1 MPGSAVVV
9 IDVQDCFLPGGTL
22 PTGNARNNAS
32 NPDKRAAANGLGMAI
47 AKFVNQKN
55 PEHVFVSKDWHPA
68 GHVSFASSHNGY
80 KAFTETWNY
89 GKSTNPNAYKGR
101 KFPAAGEP
109 GERFWGSAEARQ
121 GQLLW
126 PDHCLQDGDARVAPE
141 FLVTLEQPQL
151 SKVVNIVKG
160 DDKDTDSYSVVASAL
175 GEFTPHVEGDKSAV
189 FRDILIGA
197 ELDTIYL
204 TGIARNVC
212 VFWSAMDILNY
223 ITIPQFVSTGKATK
237 VVFMYNLTRPVAP
250 GASDMS
256 PAELEAAVRELL
268 AKPAMKIADVNA
280 AYTALFEVR
289 GDGSSYNAAGGKRS
303 GSKRTTCKQ
312 RASRRH
318 KHGRSCSKKSRRN
331 NRK

>member
-1 MPGSAVVV
+1 MPGEAVVV

-32 NPDKRAAANGLGMAI
+32 NPDKRAAANGLGIAI
-47 AKFVNQKN
+47 ADFVNKKN
-55 PEHVFVSKDWHPA
+55 PDHVFVSKDWHPE
-68 GHVSFASSHNGY
+68 GHVSFASSHPGY
-80 KAFTETWNY
+80 KAFTETWDY
-89 GKSTNPNAYKGR
+89 AKSTNPNAYKGR
-101 KFPAAGEP
+101 KFPAVGEP

-126 PDHCLQDGDARVAPE
+126 PAHCLQNGDARVAPE
-141 FLVTLEQPQL
+141 FLARLEQSQL

-175 GEFTPHVEGDKSAV
+175 GEFTPHVEGDASAI

-223 ITIPQFVSTGKATK
+223 ITVPQFVSTGKATK

-256 PAELEAAVRELL
+256 PTEVEAAVRDLL
-268 AKPAMKIADVNA
+268 EKHTMKVTDVDA
-280 AYTALFEVR
+280 AYAALFEVR
-289 GDGSSYNAAGGKRS
+289 GDGSSYNAVGGN
-303 GSKRTTCKQ
+303 SKRKTCRQ
-312 RASRRH
+312 RASRTH
-318 KHGRSCSKKSRRN
+318 KHGRNCNKKSRRN

>member
-1 MPGSAVVV
+1 MPGEAVVV
-9 IDVQDCFLPGGTL
+9 IDVQDCFLPNGTL

-32 NPDKRAAANGLGMAI
+32 NPDKRAAAAGLGEAI
-47 AKFVNQKN
+47 AKFVNTKN
-55 PEHVFVSKDWHPA
+55 PAHVFVSKDWHPA
-68 GHVSFASSHNGY
+68 EHVSFASSHKGFEP
-80 KAFTETWNY
+80 FTKTWNY
-89 GKSTNPNAYKGR
+89 AKSTNPNAYKGR

-109 GERFWGSAEARQ
+109 GERFWGSAAARQ

-141 FLVTLEQPQL
+141 FLATLNDAQ
-151 SKVVNIVKG
+151 KGKIVNIVKG
-160 DDKDTDSYSVVASAL
+160 DDKTTDSYSVIASAL
-175 GEFTPHVEGDKSAV
+175 GEFTPHVEGDESAV

-212 VFWSAMDILNY
+212 VFWSAMDMLNY
-223 ITIPQFVSTGKATK
+223 ITVPQFVSTGKATK
-237 VVFMYNLTRPVAP
+237 LVFMYNLTRPVAP

-256 PAELEAAVRELL
+256 PAEVEAAVRDLL
-268 AKPAMKIADVNA
+268 AKPEMKVSDVDA
-280 AYTALFEVR
+280 AYAALFEVR

-303 GSKRTTCKQ
+303 RSSRKTCKK
-312 RASRRH
+312 RASRSH
-318 KHGRSCSKKSRRN
+318 KHGRNCKKSRRN

>member
-1 MPGSAVVV
+1 MPGEAVVV

-32 NPDKRAAANGLGMAI
+32 NPDKRAAANGLGIAI
-47 AKFVNQKN
+47 ADFVNKKN
-55 PEHVFVSKDWHPA
+55 PDHVFVSKDWHPE
-68 GHVSFASSHNGY
+68 GHVSFASSHPGY

-89 GKSTNPNAYKGR
+89 AKSTNPNAYKGR

-126 PDHCLQDGDARVAPE
+126 PAHCLQNGDARVAPE
-141 FLVTLEQPQL
+141 FLAKLEQPQL

-175 GEFTPHVEGDKSAV
+175 GEFTPHVEGDANAV

-256 PAELEAAVRELL
+256 PAEVEAAVRELL
-268 AKPAMKIADVNA
+268 AKPAMKITDVDA
-280 AYTALFEVR
+280 AYAALFEVR
-289 GDGSSYNAAGGKRS
+289 GDGASYNAAGGKRS
-303 GSKRTTCKQ
+303 GSKRKTCRQ
-312 RASRRH
+312 RANKSH
-318 KHGRSCSKKSRRN
+318 KHGRNCNKKSRRN